1 MNQKL
6 KMSFVGS
13 PPRLRSVAKAA
24 ACHGVATRRS
34 SNALNSSLRSV
45 VNVVA
50 EKLPYI
56 ADKVSPN
63 ASKGAVVK
71 ERAPSRA

>member
-1 MNQKL
+1 MNKKL
-6 KMSFVGS
+6 KMSFMGR
-13 PPRLRSVAKAA
+13 PPRLCSVPQAA
-24 ACHGVATRRS
+24 ACQGVATRRS

-45 VNVVA
+45 ANVVA

-63 ASKGAVVK
+63 AFKKLEA
-71 ERAPSRA
+71 ANL